1 MSSQSGGGERIFA
14 QVVSRKSG
22 GGKRTF
28 EHVAN
33 QVRGMLSTGQL
44 KPGDQLPPERKLSVE
59 LNVSRSALREALRTL
74 EFAGV
79 LELRQGKRGGAF
91 VSSGNPRALS
101 NNMSDLLRLGNLAWS
116 DLTEARIWIEEII
129 VRVACERATAK
140 DIRLLEDNIRQA
152 EALFDAGELMEK
164 TDTIIEFHNILARAT
179 RNPFLVMMNQT
190 ITEVLRY
197 FTRRLGSERT
207 REVFKS
213 RRRFMTA
220 FTAGDA
226 DAAVNEMER
235 NLKKVHRLYLRL
247 AREAKANAT
256 NNSR

>member
-1 MSSQSGGGERIFA
+1 MSSKPGGGARIFSE
-14 QVVSRKSG
+14 VVSRKSG

-91 VSSGNPRALS
+91 VSCGNPQALS

-129 VRVACERATAK
+129 VRVACERATAR
-140 DIRLLEDNIRQA
+140 DIRLLEENIRQA

-220 FTAGDA
+220 FAASDA
-226 DAAVNEMER
+226 DAAVSEMEDR
-235 NLKKVHRLYLRL
+235 KSVV
-247 AREAKANAT
+247 
-256 NNSR
+256 

>member
-1 MSSQSGGGERIFA
+1 MSSKSSGGERIFA
-14 QVVSRKSG
+14 EVVSRKSG

-91 VSSGNPRALS
+91 VSSGNPQSLS

-129 VRVACERATAK
+129 VRVACERANAK
-140 DIRLLEDNIRQA
+140 DIRLLEENIRQA

-247 AREAKANAT
+247 AREAKANAEAA
-256 NNSR
+256 SR